1 MRQVISN
8 DTGKELKIDGSMK
21 TDVSIYADGEGG
33 VFLGMCWHELLIL
46 GSVVARI
53 KPDKVQGLIES
64 IQNASKDID

>member
-8 DTGKELKIDGSMK
+8 DTGKELKVDGSMK

-33 VFLGMCWHELLIL
+33 IFLGMCWHEMLNL

-53 KPDKVQGLIES
+53 EPDKVQGFIES
-64 IQNASKDID
+64 IQKSSKDID